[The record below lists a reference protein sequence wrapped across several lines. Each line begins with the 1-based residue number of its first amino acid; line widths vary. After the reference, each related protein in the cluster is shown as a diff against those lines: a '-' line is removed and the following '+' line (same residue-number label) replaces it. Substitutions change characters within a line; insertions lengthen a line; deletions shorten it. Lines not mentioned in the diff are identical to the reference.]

1 MKMKLRMMVATMLFA
16 MLIVACD
23 KKDEVDCGALEKK
36 FTDEVTAVE
45 DLYDTVP
52 EIDDTDGLD
61 EAECTAFAEW
71 LGGLLAESKD
81 LIALLK
87 QSKSCAFAKEF
98 IVDSGYGEDE
108 FDLLIS
114 ELESE
119 LENLEVELADLC
131 N

>member
-45 DLYDTVP
+45 DLYNNVP

-61 EAECTAFAEW
+61 DAECTAAAEW
-71 LGGLLAESKD
+71 ISGILAESED

-87 QSKSCAFAKEF
+87 QSKSCAFTKEF
-98 IVDSGYGEDE
+98 IVDSGYDQDE

-114 ELESE
+114 EFEAGLED
-119 LENLEVELADLC
+119 LEAELANLC